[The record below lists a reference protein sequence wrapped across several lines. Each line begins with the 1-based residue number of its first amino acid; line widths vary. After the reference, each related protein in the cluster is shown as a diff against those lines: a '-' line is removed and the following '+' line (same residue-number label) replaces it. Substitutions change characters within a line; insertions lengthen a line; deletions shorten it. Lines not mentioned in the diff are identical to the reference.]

1 MKPLIFLVMIIIS
14 SPLYALLLK
23 DQILTNKT
31 VLLKDQIV
39 SIDKIPKTPLSY
51 TLLSYKGKPVCLA
64 NTSKYPS
71 LIPSVWRD
79 QLFEIPGELAVNKSN
94 KSSIPFSS
102 EMANT
107 DESTSNKSSIKEMAE
122 VDLPECGVEEYNRI
136 YYIAQNAVL
145 VDEQNPGVQVAG
157 AGVIPLA
164 VCLSGLSLGMVA
176 GIADEGEPDGSTA
189 LWAIGGLGLGALVG
203 KTSAGDFA
211 MSKDILKQIIKSS
224 SLIGACGLGGYL
236 ITVALLK

>member
-1 MKPLIFLVMIIIS
+1 MNLLIFLVMIVIS

-64 NTSKYPS
+64 DTSKYPS
-71 LIPSVWRD
+71 LIPFFYREIFKVPDESV
-79 QLFEIPGELAVNKSN
+79 SH
-94 KSSIPFSS
+94 KSSIQ
-102 EMANT
+102 
-107 DESTSNKSSIKEMAE
+107 EMAE

-136 YYIAQNAVL
+136 YYMAQNAVL

-157 AGVIPLA
+157 AGVLPLVA
-164 VCLSGLSLGMVA
+164 CLSGLSLGMVA
-176 GIADEGEPDGSTA
+176 GISDEGEPDGSTA